1 MNHIFPNRES
11 RTAQET
17 AQEQRHLG
25 GEEFGDP
32 PVEVNGEQPP
42 GARAEFAPLPQVVN
56 PRSFYGCGRVVDLR

>member
-1 MNHIFPNRES
+1 MERGWEWDGGGGGVLPRGPV
-11 RTAQET
+11 
-17 AQEQRHLG
+17 G

>member
-32 PVEVNGEQPP
+32 PVEVNGEQPREP
-42 GARAEFAPLPQVVN
+42 GQSSRPSH
-56 PRSFYGCGRVVDLR
+56 RSSILVHSMAAGVSLT